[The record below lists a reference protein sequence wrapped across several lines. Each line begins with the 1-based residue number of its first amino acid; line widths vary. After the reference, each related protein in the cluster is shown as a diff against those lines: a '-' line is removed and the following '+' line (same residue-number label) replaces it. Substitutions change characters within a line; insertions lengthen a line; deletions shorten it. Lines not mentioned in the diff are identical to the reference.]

1 MTPSS
6 IVHQASEDQTHS
18 SMVAWRVREAIL
30 LTWRSV

>member
-18 SMVAWRVREAIL
+18 SMVAWRVREFGPPN
-30 LTWRSV
+30 